1 MDLKEAQIEIQEGL
15 RKNLVLIAGPCAIK
29 YKGRAGSQLAEGERL
44 ILIKRDGTFLVH
56 QNTGFKP
63 VNYQPP
69 GTRVSVKVEET
80 EEDSS
85 LILKARR
92 REPEEVIEVN
102 MPEVHW
108 VRNLKLK
115 DDEEIDVH
123 GTERQL
129 ADMLMEDL
137 SVIEKG
143 MKSCN
148 KESPL
153 PQGDVDIFAKDE
165 ENRYVVIEVKRKK
178 AGLKAV
184 TQLKRYKEQ
193 VEKNK
198 DKETRGILC
207 APGIS
212 KKAKKHLEK
221 EGMEYS
227 ELDFEIED
235 FNTASIKGLKKKQK
249 GLTEFN

>member
-1 MDLKEAQIEIQEGL
+1 MDLREAQIEIQRGL

-29 YKGRAGSQLAEGERL
+29 YKGRAGSKIGEGERL

-69 GTRVSVKVEET
+69 GTRISVKVENKEG
-80 EEDSS
+80 EK
-85 LILKARR
+85 LVLKARR
-92 REPEEVIEVN
+92 REPRELIKVT

-108 VRNLKLK
+108 VQNLELK
-115 DDEEIDVH
+115 DDEQIDVY
-123 GTERQL
+123 GTEREL
-129 ADMLMEDL
+129 ADMLMDDL

-143 MKSCN
+143 LKSKN
-148 KESPL
+148 KECPL
-153 PQGDVDIFAKDE
+153 PQGDIDIFAKDKE
-165 ENRYVVIEVKRKK
+165 GNYVVIEVKRKK

-184 TQLKRYKEQ
+184 TQLKRYTDQ
-193 VEKNK
+193 VEKTKNA
-198 DKETRGILC
+198 ETRGILC

-212 KKAKKHLEK
+212 DKAKNHLEK
-221 EGMEYS
+221 EDLEYS
-227 ELDFEIED
+227 VLEFEIED
-235 FNTASIKGLKKKQK
+235 FDTASIKGLRKKQK